1 MLKEALQYLVGL
13 KDNKTYAIN
22 GLVYSDEK
30 LYRVDPYIP
39 HPATVD
45 FACLDGVVKFIRA
58 EGLAHV
64 HPIYIRIDGPTRVS
78 VLSGLDSEA
87 ERYTLCVAKN
97 TDVNFD
103 PGWRDQ
109 QAAVIE
115 LRSRFIPTDDTAYL
129 LDLLSRMSS
138 DSEVS
143 SVDNGVSQTVTVR
156 QGVSLKENVSVKP
169 VVSLRPFRTFREV
182 CQPES
187 EFLLR
192 VRDNNQVGIFEA
204 DGGIWKMEAK
214 ANIANYF
221 RAQLADLLMGETDD
235 GFVVVME

>member
-13 KDNKTYAIN
+13 KDNKTYTIN
-22 GLVYSDEK
+22 GLAYSDKE
-30 LYRVDPYIP
+30 LCRVDPYIP
-39 HPATVD
+39 HPTSVD
-45 FACLDGVVKFIRA
+45 FASLDGVVKFIRA

-64 HPIYIRIDGPTRVS
+64 HPIYIRIDEPTRVS

-87 ERYTLCVAKN
+87 KRYTLCVAKN
-97 TDVNFD
+97 TDANFA

-109 QAAVIE
+109 QTAVIE

-169 VVSLRPFRTFREV
+169 AVSLRPFRTFREV

-192 VRDNNQVGIFEA
+192 VRDNNQVGLFEA

-221 RAQLADLLMGETDD
+221 RTQFADLLMGETDD

>member
-13 KDNKTYAIN
+13 KDNKTYTIN
-22 GLVYSDEK
+22 GLAYSDKE
-30 LYRVDPYIP
+30 LCRVDPYIP
-39 HPATVD
+39 HPTSVD
-45 FACLDGVVKFIRA
+45 FASLDGVVKFIRA

-64 HPIYIRIDGPTRVS
+64 HPIYIRIDEPTRVS

-87 ERYTLCVAKN
+87 KRYTLCVAKN
-97 TDVNFD
+97 TDVNFA

-109 QAAVIE
+109 QTAVIE

-169 VVSLRPFRTFREV
+169 AVSLRPFRTFREV

-192 VRDNNQVGIFEA
+192 VRDNNQVGLFEA

-221 RAQLADLLMGETDD
+221 RTQFADLLMGETDD